1 MSITLRIAL
10 CLTIDMLLSL
20 VIALI
25 AFIVARE
32 NGVPMVGALGWS
44 GGTFIATATLVT
56 TIMNHTGA
64 FDRGQKSP

>member
-1 MSITLRIAL
+1 MSVITRIAL
-10 CLTIDMLLSL
+10 CLTIDILLSL

-25 AFIVARE
+25 ALIVARE
-32 NGVPMVGALGWS
+32 NGVLMAGALVWS

-56 TIMNHTGA
+56 SIMNHTGA